1 MKFQVSYSIA
11 RRMESEELS
20 TNCAGILRAR
30 LMGGAA
36 LDLGYRTTSNLMYQ
50 ALPSLRGENAMQ
62 ILI

>member
-20 TNCAGILRAR
+20 TNCAGI
-30 LMGGAA
+30 GGAA